1 MGRIVFGKGLTPGAV
16 EALKADQAIYARSN
30 FWAFR
35 QAMDKHLLKGWFHR
49 ELASHLHRF
58 YLDLKEGKRPKLVLT
73 TPPQHGKSRA
83 VRDFLAWVA
92 GQDPDLKTM
101 FTTYSNELAVSAN
114 LAMQRTITLPAY
126 MAAFP
131 GTQIAGEQ
139 GPTRWQRNT
148 SILEFVGHHG
158 SFRNTTVAGQI
169 TGFGFD
175 LGVVDD
181 PLKGRQEAQSK
192 LVRDSIWLWLT
203 DDFFSRFADHAG
215 LIIIMTRWHVDDM
228 VGRFLLRFPHAKVLN
243 FPAIAVQ
250 DELYRFR
257 GEALFPEHKSL
268 EFLLERKQLMTAS
281 SWESLYQQNPTIIGG
296 GLFPIEN
303 FTIDPVRPLPPQ
315 IKKSV
320 RYWDKAGTKD
330 GGSYTCGVLLHIM
343 KDGHAVISDVR
354 RGQWSALERETRIKQ
369 TAQMDRAEGYHVE
382 VWVEQ
387 EPGSGGLE
395 SAERTILNLRGF
407 NAKKDKVTGSKE
419 VRCEPYAAQVQA
431 SNVHLVEG
439 EWNRDFIDEHEV
451 FPNGAY
457 KDQVDAAGGAFMKAT
472 ASKYGSYVSDMSW
485 VGGPMGRSIEEHM
498 KQTGAPDAKG

>member
-1 MGRIVFGKGLTPGAV
+1 MGKIVFTKGVTPGAV
-16 EALKADQAIYARSN
+16 EALKKEQAEEARGN

-35 QAMDKHLLKGWFHR
+35 QAMDKQLLKGWFHR
-49 ELASHLHRF
+49 ELASQLHRF
-58 YLDLKEGKRPKLVLT
+58 YLDLKDGKRPKLVLT
-73 TPPQHGKSRA
+73 TPPQHGKTRA
-83 VRDFLAWVA
+83 VRDFLAWA
-92 GQDPDLKTM
+92 SGQNPDLKTM
-101 FTTYSNELAVSAN
+101 YTTYSAELGVATN
-114 LAMQRTITLPAY
+114 LALQRMITLPAY
-126 MAAFP
+126 QAAFP

-148 SILEFVGHHG
+148 TILEFVGKTG
-158 SFRNTTVAGQI
+158 SFRNTTVEGQI
-169 TGFGFD
+169 TGFGLE

-181 PLKGRQEAQSK
+181 PLKGRAEAQSK
-192 LVRDSIWLWLT
+192 LVRDKIWGWLT
-203 DDFFSRFADHAG
+203 DDFFGRFADHAG

-228 VGRFLLRFPHAKVLN
+228 VGRFLVRFPQTKVIN
-243 FPAIAVQ
+243 FPAIAVR
-250 DELYRFR
+250 DEKHRFR

-268 EFLLERKQLMTAS
+268 EFLLERKQLLTAS
-281 SWESLYQQNPTIIGG
+281 SWESIYQQNPVITGG

-303 FTIDPVRPLPPQ
+303 FTIDPVRPVPSNV
-315 IKKSV
+315 KKSV

-330 GGSYTCGVLLHIM
+330 GGAYTCGVLLHIM

-369 TAQMDRAEGYHVE
+369 TAQMDRGDGYNVE

-407 NAKKDKVTGSKE
+407 NAKKDKVTGSKD

-439 EWNRDFIDEHEV
+439 DWNRDFLDEHEV
-451 FPNGAY
+451 HPNGRY
-457 KDQVDAAGGAFMKAT
+457 RDQIDAAGGAFMKAT
-472 ASKYGSYVSDMSW
+472 TSKYGSYVSDLSW
-485 VGGPMGRSIEEHM
+485 VGGPGSE
-498 KQTGAPDAKG
+498 QQQAPQ